1 MRIST
6 RLVTN
11 IIVLFGTSFH
21 LFAQTSGEAFTIGE
35 TLSIHSDILDEDRPF
50 HVYLPEKYKADGQP
64 VTVMY
69 LLDGGS
75 HFHHTSGIVS
85 FMNKQGLI
93 PDMMIVALP
102 NTGGRTRDLTPAGV
116 KDERTK
122 QSFPTGGKAD
132 SLLAFFERELIPHID
147 KTYNTSSF
155 RLLVGHS
162 FGGLFAVH
170 ALVNQPALF
179 NAYIAISPSLWW
191 DDQYLVDQAEERFET
206 DQYFEG
212 FFYMTMGNEGGSMLG
227 GAMKLAALLEEHP
240 APNFKWDFQ
249 LMEDENH
256 GTVPHR
262 STYDGLEFIFK
273 EWFKTDLSALY
284 TMSNVKEIKAHF
296 AQMSQRLGYQLSP
309 GEKGWNTIGQ
319 RFMQRGSVQQ
329 AKEIF
334 EQNAKEHPESWNVY
348 YSLGSYYQGQGENK
362 LALKQY
368 QKVLSLHPG
377 HTYAIQAMGELGK
390 NYNKEKL
397 IVTLTEEQLE
407 AVKGKYELSIGGQ
420 MVIELNE
427 GKLMAFVRG
436 GVPKQQLIPFSDNRF
451 LLEDSNIPLTF
462 DIVGKTVK
470 GVSAQPEIGF
480 FITGKKIE

>member
-6 RLVTN
+6 RLFTS
-11 IIVLFGTSFH
+11 IIAMLCTCVSLG
-21 LFAQTSGEAFTIGE
+21 AQPTGEAFTIGQ
-35 TLSIHSDILDEDRPF
+35 TFSIHSEVLGEDRPF
-50 HVYLPEKYKADGQP
+50 HVYLPEKYTADGQP

-75 HFHHTSGIVS
+75 HFHHTSGVVS
-85 FMNKQGLI
+85 FMNKQQLI
-93 PDMMIVALP
+93 PDMMVVAIP
-102 NTGGRTRDLTPAGV
+102 NTGQRTRDLTPPGV
-116 KDERTK
+116 KNERTL

-132 SLLAFFERELIPHID
+132 SLLAFFEKELIPYID
-147 KTYNTSSF
+147 GTYNTSPF

-170 ALVNQPALF
+170 SMVNQPNLF
-179 NAYIAISPSLWW
+179 NGYIAISPSLWW
-191 DDQYLVDQAEERFET
+191 DDQHLVDQTKAFFESGK
-206 DQYFEG
+206 YFEG

-240 APNFKWDFQ
+240 TPNFKWDFQ
-249 LMEDENH
+249 LMEEENH

-284 TMSNVKEIKAHF
+284 TMSDVDEIKAHF

-309 GEKGWNTIGQ
+309 GEKAWNTIGQ
-319 RFMQRGSVQQ
+319 RFMQRGRMPQ

-334 EQNAKEHPESWNVY
+334 EQNAKEHPKSWNVH
-348 YSLGSYYQGQGENK
+348 YSLGRCYQQLGDTKEAVK
-362 LALKQY
+362 KY
-368 QKVLSLHPG
+368 RKVLAIHPG
-377 HTYAIQAMGELGK
+377 HSHAIEALKGLGK
-390 NYNKEKL
+390 NYNKDKL
-397 IVTLTEEQLE
+397 IVTLTEEELE
-407 AVKGKYELSIGGQ
+407 AIKGKYELSIGGQ
-420 MVIELNE
+420 MVIQLNE

-436 GVPKQQLIPFSDNRF
+436 GVPKQQLIPFSGNRF

-462 DIVGKTVK
+462 DFVGKTVK

>member
-1 MRIST
+1 MHIST
-6 RLVTN
+6 RLLTKAF
-11 IIVLFGTSFH
+11 VLLCTSAS
-21 LFAQTSGEAFTIGE
+21 LFSQTSGKAFTIGE
-35 TLSIHSDILDEDRPF
+35 TFSIYSKVLEEDRPF
-50 HVYLPEKYKADGQP
+50 HVYLPEDYKAEGQP
-64 VTVMY
+64 ITVMY

-85 FMNKQGLI
+85 FMSKQQLI
-93 PDMMIVALP
+93 PNMMVVAIP
-102 NTGGRTRDLTPAGV
+102 NTSDRTRDLTPPGV
-116 KDERTK
+116 KDERTR

-162 FGGLFAVH
+162 FGGLFAIH
-170 ALVNQPALF
+170 TLVNQPELF

-191 DDQYLVDQAEERFET
+191 DDQYLVDQTKKRFEN
-206 DQYFEG
+206 DKYFEG
-212 FFYMTMGNEGGSMLG
+212 FLYMTMGNEGGSMLG

-249 LMEDENH
+249 LMEEENH

-284 TMSNVKEIKAHF
+284 TMSNVEEIKGHF

-319 RFMQRGSVQQ
+319 RFMQRGRLRN

-334 EQNAKEHPESWNVY
+334 EQNVKEHPQSWNVY
-348 YSLGSYYQGQGENK
+348 YSLGSCYQELSLTK
-362 LALKQY
+362 LAIDQY
-368 QKVLSLHPG
+368 QRVLSLHPG
-377 HTYAIQAMGELGK
+377 HNYAIEALGELGK
-390 NYNKEKL
+390 KYDKDEL
-397 IVTLTEEQLE
+397 VITLTKEQLE

-462 DIVGKTVK
+462 DFVGKSVK